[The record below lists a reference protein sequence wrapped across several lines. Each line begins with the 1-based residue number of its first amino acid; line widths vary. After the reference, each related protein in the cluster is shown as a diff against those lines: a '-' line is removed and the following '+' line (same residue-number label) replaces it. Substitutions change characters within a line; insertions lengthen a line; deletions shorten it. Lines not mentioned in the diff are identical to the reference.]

1 MGIPAETKNTSSL
14 ENPSTLYTYNKNLK
28 GLFVSYVVKNVGVRN
43 FGVLRNH
50 TLNIYL
56 FRDTR
61 VKAQVIVF
69 YDRKKRGAD
78 V

>member
-1 MGIPAETKNTSSL
+1 MGIPAEIKNTSSL

-50 TLNIYL
+50 TLNICL
-56 FRDTR
+56 
-61 VKAQVIVF
+61 KAQVIVF